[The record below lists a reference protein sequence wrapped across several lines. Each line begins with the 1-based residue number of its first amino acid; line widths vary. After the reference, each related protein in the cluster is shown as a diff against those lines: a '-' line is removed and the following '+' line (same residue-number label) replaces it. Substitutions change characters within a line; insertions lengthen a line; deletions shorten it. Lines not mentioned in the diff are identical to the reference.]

1 MLAAT
6 ITIKPNNHRVYQ
18 CQTNKK
24 KELLNK
30 VIEDNANAD
39 ILVVCSK
46 DSQIIKDALQNKAI
60 SVIEDKELIKNK
72 DVACEM
78 LISYDLP
85 IKNIVYM
92 ARLGRA
98 SNKAIIILDEAEQKE
113 LYQIEML
120 LGRAIKQEV
129 IKGFEYEKIAP
140 KEPDFGRKP
149 LNKEQIKEIA
159 KKRYEEKTGEPK
171 EKSYKEKRNFG
182 DEERK
187 SYDKDGNKN
196 WDKKK
201 KTPNKF
207 LGKDENGK
215 PIFSGKSGE
224 RNHHYNGTPKKT
236 GRTINIKARK
246 PKEE

>member
-1 MLAAT
+1 MPADS
-6 ITIKPNNHRVYQ
+6 ISIKPNNHRVYQ

-24 KELLNK
+24 PELLNK
-30 VIEDNANAD
+30 VIADNANAD

-46 DSQIIKDALQNKAI
+46 ESQNIKDALQNKSI
-60 SVIEDKELIKNK
+60 NVIEDKELIKNK
-72 DVACEM
+72 DLQCEM

-92 ARLGRA
+92 ARISKA
-98 SNKAIIILDEAEQKE
+98 TNKAIILLDEAEQKE

-120 LGRAIKQEV
+120 LGRAIKQE
-129 IKGFEYEKIAP
+129 IIEGFEYEKIVSKEIEP
-140 KEPDFGRKP
+140 KRKP
-149 LNKEQIKEIA
+149 MTKDQIKEVA
-159 KKRYEEKTGEPK
+159 RKRYEEKTQEPK
-171 EKSYKEKRNFG
+171 EKPFKEKRDY
-182 DEERK
+182 DEKK
-187 SYDKDGNKN
+187 SYDKDGKKN

-215 PIFSGKSGE
+215 AIFSGKSGE
-224 RNHHYNGTPKKT
+224 RNHHYDGTPKKT
-236 GRTINIKARK
+236 GRTISIKARK